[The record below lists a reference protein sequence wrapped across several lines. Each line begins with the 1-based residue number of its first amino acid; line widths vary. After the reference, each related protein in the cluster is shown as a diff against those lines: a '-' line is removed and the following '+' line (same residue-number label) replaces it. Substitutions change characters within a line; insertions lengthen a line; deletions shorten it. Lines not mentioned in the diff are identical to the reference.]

1 MFKLRHGYCGQA
13 KASPRSVAQ
22 NSRSGDR
29 GLRSQENGQPSE
41 LPSLIDPRRQLYEWK
56 THRFRVT
63 TGPLQQLTDPSYS
76 NSNSKA
82 MIASSASPGEAVFNA
97 RLCPITLHDSSA
109 LQRHIEM
116 RRDSLTRKTFVN
128 LSQSNS
134 LPMSLKNL
142 PLLPSATTHIN
153 HVKDSSYQPYASM
166 HNTQILQKRGLIPP
180 DDLSGRHV
188 NPATSPMDIQEA
200 NRPRQGM
207 NLEPPPLCVTVPLKE
222 PRMHEEDL
230 INLIDAS
237 AAQGN
242 FQEADQLHRELRL
255 MREQRRCFPRS
266 LSVPLPVS
274 CRVSQKA
281 HLDPL
286 PMAPPYSMLRTK
298 Q

>member
-1 MFKLRHGYCGQA
+1 
-13 KASPRSVAQ
+13 
-22 NSRSGDR
+22 
-29 GLRSQENGQPSE
+29 
-41 LPSLIDPRRQLYEWK
+41 
-56 THRFRVT
+56 
-63 TGPLQQLTDPSYS
+63 
-76 NSNSKA
+76 

-180 DDLSGRHV
+180 GTSCMHRSRAAMLRYVHALQSRRTKHHCVIVADDLSGRHV